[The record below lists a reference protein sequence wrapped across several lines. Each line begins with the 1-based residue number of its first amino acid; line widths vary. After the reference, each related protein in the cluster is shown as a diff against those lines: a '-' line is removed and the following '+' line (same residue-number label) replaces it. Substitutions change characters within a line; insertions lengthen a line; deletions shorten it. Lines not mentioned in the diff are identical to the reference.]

1 MKILNFGSLN
11 LDNVYTVDHFVRNGE
26 TLASTSLIKFLGGKG
41 LNQSIALS
49 RAGCKVYHAGKI
61 GTDGEALIERLKQ
74 EHINTDNVMIDSST
88 PTGHAIIQVDRS
100 GQNCILLYGGANR
113 TVSKDD
119 IDRVLLDFEEGDLLL
134 LQNEITNVEYLIM
147 EAAKKG
153 MIIILNPS
161 PIDDAILTSKAL
173 HKVDWFILND
183 VEGNAI
189 TGKKLGEEICE
200 VLLSRYPNAHFVVTL
215 GKHGAIYLDKN
226 YFEKYGVYD
235 VPVVDT
241 TAAGD
246 TFTGYFI
253 CCVSE
258 KKVIHTCLETASRAA
273 ALAIT
278 KMGAAESIPTR
289 REVEEATIRLEAQF
303 L

>member
-11 LDNVYTVDHFVRNGE
+11 LDFVYSVDHFVRAGE
-26 TLASTSLIKFLGGKG
+26 TLASNSLSEFLGGKG
-41 LNQSIALS
+41 LNQSIALA

-61 GTDGEALIERLKQ
+61 GNNGAVLADRLNE
-74 EHINTDNVMIDSST
+74 EHINTNYLMVDENT

-100 GQNCILLYGGANR
+100 GQNCILLFGGANR
-113 TVSKDD
+113 TVSKEN
-119 IDRVLLDFEEGDLLL
+119 INSVLDNFDEGDLLL
-134 LQNEITNVEYLIM
+134 LQNEITNVEYLIDKAD
-147 EAAKKG
+147 EKG
-153 MIIILNPS
+153 MTIVLNPS
-161 PIDDAILTSKAL
+161 PIDDNLINMKAL
-173 HKVDWFILND
+173 HKVDWFILNE
-183 VEGNAI
+183 VEGNAL
-189 TGKKLGEEICE
+189 TGKKTGEEICD
-200 VLLSRYPNAHFVVTL
+200 VLLSRYPDAHFVLTL
-215 GKHGAIYLDKN
+215 GKQGAMYLDKN
-226 YFEKYGVYD
+226 YFESYGVYD

-258 KKVIHTCLETASRAA
+258 RKVIHDCLEIASRAA

-278 KMGAAESIPTR
+278 KLGAAESIPTR
-289 REVEEATIRLEAQF
+289 KEVTEANILLEAQF